1 MELDSGS
8 IKIVQD
14 FTYLGSNI
22 TSNGEV
28 QNGVKICIS
37 KAARAFGCLQKS
49 IFQDCRLSVETKRRV
64 YEATVLSMLLY
75 GVKTWSIKAESVR
88 RLSGFHNRC
97 IRTIMGVTK
106 QQQWRETMA
115 EILMKHRLRWLG
127 HLARMES
134 YRMPKQ
140 LLFGEMQKKRP
151 SHGTKRRWRD
161 VAAADIK
168 SVDAGAEWYDLAQ
181 DRNVWAAVCKE
192 GIASSVDQHRYGTYT
207 ANLSR
212 LNRAGN
218 YPCPCGRSF

>member
-28 QNGVKICIS
+28 QNEVKIRIS

-49 IFQDCRLSVETKRRV
+49 IFQDRRLSVETKRRV
-64 YEATVLSMLLY
+64 YEATVLSVLLY
-75 GVKTWSIKAESVR
+75 GAKTWSIKAESVR
-88 RLSGFHNRC
+88 HLSGFHNRC
-97 IRTIMGVTK
+97 IRTMY
-106 QQQWRETMA
+106 
-115 EILMKHRLRWLG
+115 
-127 HLARMES
+127 MES
-134 YRMPKQ
+134 HRMPKQ
-140 LLFGEMQKKRP
+140 LLFGELQKKRP

-168 SVDAGAEWYDLAQ
+168 SVNAGAEWYHLAQ

-192 GIASSVDQHRYGTYT
+192 GIASSVDQHQYGNYT

-218 YPCPCGRSF
+218 YPCPCGRSFRCKGDRTRHSHFCGSAVVAEQ

>member
-8 IKIVQD
+8 
-14 FTYLGSNI
+14 
-22 TSNGEV
+22 
-28 QNGVKICIS
+28 
-37 KAARAFGCLQKS
+37 
-49 IFQDCRLSVETKRRV
+49 KRRV
-64 YEATVLSMLLY
+64 YEATVLSVLLY
-75 GVKTWSIKAESVR
+75 GAETWSIKAESVR
-88 RLSGFHNRC
+88 RLNGFHNHC

-106 QQQWRETMA
+106 QQQWRERISSRQLAAEFGMEETMA

-134 YRMPKQ
+134 HRMPKQ
-140 LLFGEMQKKRP
+140 LLFGELQKKRP

-168 SVDAGAEWYDLAQ
+168 SVSAGAEWYHLAQ

-218 YPCPCGRSF
+218 YPCPC